1 MDVDGSGAGRMVRAA
16 RTINRC
22 VVLGLCLALACAPSV
37 VVGLFVSAT
46 PLGLVLY
53 VLGLV
58 AVAPALSAGLY
69 AVRGW
74 RRDPGAGSARLFL
87 RGYRMNVV
95 DVLRWWVPTLVAAA
109 VLAVNVGYAGDH
121 VAGPLLRAA
130 GIAAGVVL
138 ALWAG
143 NALVVSSFFSFRT
156 RDVARI
162 AAAEMFL
169 SWRVTLGLACLLLVA
184 AAAVYVAGDGAML
197 LLAWVFVVLLELVAR
212 PLVAHV
218 TARFTPAE
226 PDAG

>member
-109 VLAVNVGYAGDH
+109 V
-121 VAGPLLRAA
+121 
-130 GIAAGVVL
+130 
-138 ALWAG
+138 
-143 NALVVSSFFSFRT
+143 
-156 RDVARI
+156 
-162 AAAEMFL
+162 
-169 SWRVTLGLACLLLVA
+169 
-184 AAAVYVAGDGAML
+184 VYVAGDGAML

-218 TARFTPAE
+218 TARLTPAE